1 MSRKYLFAASALLLA
16 AAAVVHFWGR
26 LGEAPASTVT
36 ETTNPNA
43 PDGNSTAA
51 VPQTGLVPP
60 LDLNLGVP
68 ADPNALPDVSV
79 SPVKIIGPDGKY
91 TTIRMT
97 GAINYGEFAHG
108 KRAFFDGHRGKVC
121 ASGCSYDQ
129 SPMKRLT
136 SEEYHSL
143 INQYAVQPMD
153 GTSLALETLLHY
165 GRQTRLMIA
174 HEGTAPLDPARDQF
188 LRNELRKTHVYV
200 EIKLEDEYGNIRGSL
215 PPTIV
220 PLDRRHAFDVEMHD
234 VQPIE
239 ESTGTV
245 KRVGLDYLWTR
256 L

>member
-1 MSRKYLFAASALLLA
+1 MSRSHLFAAAGVLLIA
-16 AAAVVHFWGR
+16 AALVHFVGG
-26 LGEAPASTVT
+26 LGASRQAGSGPGETQPNEGEPKPAS
-36 ETTNPNA
+36 
-43 PDGNSTAA
+43 
-51 VPQTGLVPP
+51 QLQFGLVPP
-60 LDLNLGVP
+60 LDLHLDST
-68 ADPNALPDVSV
+68 DPDQLPDVSV
-79 SPVKIIGPDGKY
+79 SPVPIIGPNGQY

-121 ASGCSYDQ
+121 ASGCAYDQ
-129 SPMKRLT
+129 SPVKKLT
-136 SEEYHSL
+136 TKEYREL
-143 INQYAVQPMD
+143 LQQYALQPMD
-153 GTSLALETLLHY
+153 ESSLALERLLHY

-174 HEGTAPLDPARDQF
+174 SEGTAPLDPARDQF

-200 EIKLEDEYGNIRGSL
+200 EIKLEDEYGKIRGSL

-220 PLDRRHAFDVEMHD
+220 PLDRRHAFDVEMFD